1 MLWNYPSFLLL
12 GTLCRRIGRFHAG
25 VHFHL
30 VKPLDE
36 FQCDYL
42 SCFPFG
48 LACLPLPLPSPPRI
62 CLPAQM
68 SCHFQIEKPNE
79 ISRRFAAFMIH
90 LFAFLPLH
98 FPPFF
103 LQLFIF
109 NLFLPLHPPLFS
121 IHSCQLP
128 ALNFVCTEGKRNSF
142 SAFLFYTEW
151 ISGGEKN
158 RCRIKWRMSQKC
170 VSVCLKCHLFL
181 PFPNI
186 CPSAE
191 STWQLHNS
199 ISLQLKKLK
208 GK

>member
-1 MLWNYPSFLLL
+1 MGFAETSSDSAVDHPRS
-12 GTLCRRIGRFHAG
+12 GTIPLSYCSEPLSRRTGRLHAG

-36 FQCDYL
+36 FQYDYL
-42 SCFPFG
+42 GCFPFS
-48 LACLPLPLPSPPRI
+48 LVYFPPPPPSSI

-103 LQLFIF
+103 SSF
-109 NLFLPLHPPLFS
+109 LFLIYFSLSTPLFFS

-151 ISGGEKN
+151 ISEGEKN

-191 STWQLHNS
+191 SA
-199 ISLQLKKLK
+199 
-208 GK
+208 